1 MGKMITAS
9 MMKKFM
15 LHPSVSLYSYF
26 KYSSLDLQM
35 ATYDEMV
42 SGDGLFNMIETH
54 PDNVIGLFDMM
65 IDGEES
71 ITVKAQLGNLRQICI
86 DYSNPQPEP
95 TPEPT
100 PITPTCKSTQWQ
112 RGQDVVIELLEP
124 LTETASVTTWL
135 VKEGFADE
143 NMGRAQH
150 VKDALKY
157 TIRLADK
164 RGEGNIEVRVNCEN
178 ALFNLEV
185 I

>member
-1 MGKMITAS
+1 MITAS

-42 SGDGLFNMIETH
+42 SGDGLFNMIEMH
-54 PDNVIGLFDMM
+54 PDNVIALFDAM
-65 IDGEES
+65 IAGETDADTQEKL
-71 ITVKAQLGNLRQICI
+71 IALKNICI
-86 DYSNPQPEP
+86 AYSNPEPEP
-95 TPEPT
+95 LPE
-100 PITPTCKSTQWQ
+100 PITPTREQIEWRQ
-112 RGQDVVIELLEP
+112 GQDVIVNLLEP
-124 LTETASVTTWL
+124 IEDGASATTWL

-143 NMGRAQH
+143 NMGRSEL
-150 VKDALKY
+150 VKDAVKH

-164 RGEGNIEVRVNCEN
+164 RGEGKIEVRVNHNN
-178 ALFNLEV
+178 ASFDLEV